1 MKGIRVRLVIICFSR
16 YEGIAGKGRQ
26 SCVEMLSYKCN
37 VRDVF
42 RCCLTNVM

>member
-1 MKGIRVRLVIICFSR
+1 MKGIRVRLVIICFSCC
-16 YEGIAGKGRQ
+16 EGIAGEGRQ

-37 VRDVF
+37 VRVVL